1 MTSKKSDVLKDAE
14 DVKEVDGVV
23 TVEATKTEEPVK
35 EDVAEEATAG
45 TTAGMEPDEKE
56 KNEKAIK
63 DLTLYVASGFD
74 FKSAKGDTI
83 IVPSLG
89 GKQEKKAILALL
101 NFVSGDD
108 GMMSQLFNSG
118 GNVKILDFVKILTS
132 GGDEAWDCLVK
143 ITGFLLNKEEKWISE
158 HLILPDMIQVVRPF
172 FLTEGKALIQ
182 AFKG

>member
-14 DVKEVDGVV
+14 GIEGAETEAVKIDITIEEKAKDAM
-23 TVEATKTEEPVK
+23 VEKLVEKVGEKKDK
-35 EDVAEEATAG
+35 ED
-45 TTAGMEPDEKE
+45 
-56 KNEKAIK
+56 NEKAIK

-158 HLILPDMIQVVRPF
+158 HLILPDMIQVVRPL

>member
-1 MTSKKSDVLKDAE
+1 MTPKKSDVLKDAE
-14 DVKEVDGVV
+14 GIEGAETEAVKIDITIEEKAKDAM
-23 TVEATKTEEPVK
+23 VEKLVEKVGEKKDK
-35 EDVAEEATAG
+35 ED
-45 TTAGMEPDEKE
+45 
-56 KNEKAIK
+56 NEKAIK

>member
-14 DVKEVDGVV
+14 VIEGAEV
-23 TVEATKTEEPVK
+23 VEEAKIEEPVT
-35 EDVAEEATAG
+35 EEVVA
-45 TTAGMEPDEKE
+45 DEKDDNA
-56 KNEKAIK
+56 KTIK

-101 NFVSGDD
+101 TFLSGDD
-108 GMMSQLFNSG
+108 GVMEQLFRTG
-118 GNVKILDFVKILTS
+118 GDVKVNDLIKILTT
-132 GGDEAWDCLVK
+132 GGEGAWDCLVK
-143 ITGFLLNKEEKWISE
+143 IAGYLLDKTEEWVGE
-158 HLILPDMIQVVRPF
+158 HLLLPDMIQVVRPF
-172 FLTEGKALIQ
+172 FLTEGKTLIQ

>member
-14 DVKEVDGVV
+14 VIEGAEV
-23 TVEATKTEEPVK
+23 VEEAKIEEPVI
-35 EDVAEEATAG
+35 EEAVA
-45 TTAGMEPDEKE
+45 DEKDD
-56 KNEKAIK
+56 NAKAIK

-74 FKSAKGDTI
+74 FESAKKEK
-83 IVPSLG
+83 IVVPPLG

-101 NFVSGDD
+101 TFVSGDE
-108 GMMSQLFNSG
+108 GMMAQLFNSG
-118 GNVKILDFVKILTS
+118 GDIKILDFIKILTS
-132 GGDEAWDCLVK
+132 GGDGAWDCLVK
-143 ITGFLLNKEEKWISE
+143 IAGYLLGKEDEWVSE

>member
-14 DVKEVDGVV
+14 GIEGAETEAVKIDITIEEKAKDAM
-23 TVEATKTEEPVK
+23 VEKLVEKVGEKKDK
-35 EDVAEEATAG
+35 ED
-45 TTAGMEPDEKE
+45 
-56 KNEKAIK
+56 NEKAIK

>member
-23 TVEATKTEEPVK
+23 TVEAAKTEEANL
-35 EDVAEEATAG
+35 AEEATAG

-56 KNEKAIK
+56 KNEKTIK

-101 NFVSGDD
+101 TFLSGDD
-108 GMMSQLFNSG
+108 GVMEQLFRTG
-118 GNVKILDFVKILTS
+118 GDVKVNDLIKILTS
-132 GGDEAWDCLVK
+132 GGEDAWDCLVK
-143 ITGFLLNKEEKWISE
+143 ITGFLINKTEEWVGE
-158 HLILPDMIQVVRPF
+158 HLMLPDMIQVVRPF
-172 FLTEGKALIQ
+172 FLTEGKTLIQ